1 MGKVADTAIAHRHR
15 RRADELA
22 AAAAQTVPDQEDVQ
36 RDRRVRAAIADV
48 RGAVRAW
55 RAAESAVASADERA
69 AAAVR
74 TLACHGFAQPAIAA
88 TCGVS
93 LWTVRRLLALNK
105 PTEAPFGVRHE

>member
-22 AAAAQTVPDQEDVQ
+22 AAVRTVSDPEDVQ

-74 TLACHGFAQPAIAA
+74 TLTDHGFAQPDIAA
-88 TCGVS
+88 TCDVP

-105 PTEAPFGVRHE
+105 PTEAPSGVRHE